1 MTPEQR
7 AEARR
12 LYFVA
17 ALGLTIAVLFFT
29 LLAFVFANGRAI
41 LGIVGGGVVV
51 GVVLHANRAR
61 IARFFGPAPVPHG
74 LMPTPIAKLAP
85 SADVLVDTTG
95 IVVSE
100 KHEAPLGAPL
110 CAFHRVRVTNDETGA
125 LVFETQSHD
134 DLVLDDGS
142 GVHLVVS
149 LEHAEWRLPE
159 HHRDLASPDEELATY
174 LRERGVE
181 ARGDLRAVVTWIAPR
196 DVVFVRG
203 HVRAPETTSTPADY
217 RMSDAPD
224 VMHMT
229 ATVIG
234 LEPLVR

>member
-1 MTPEQR
+1 MN
-7 AEARR
+7 A
-12 LYFVA
+12 FVA
-17 ALGLTIAVLFFT
+17 FVGASVVAGIAGY
-29 LLAFVFANGRAI
+29 AS
-41 LGIVGGGVVV
+41 
-51 GVVLHANRAR
+51 RAR
-61 IARFFGPAPVPHG
+61 IARLFAPSAAPRG
-74 LMPTPIAKLAP
+74 LMPTPIAKLVP
-85 SADVLVDTTG
+85 GVLVDTTG

-110 CAFHRVRVTNDETGA
+110 CAFHRVRVTDGA
-125 LVFETQSHD
+125 GAIVFESQSHD

-142 GVHLVVS
+142 GMRLVVS
-149 LEHAEWRLPE
+149 LDHAEWRLPE
-159 HHRDLASPDEELATY
+159 HHRDLASPDEELAAY

-203 HVRAPETTSTPADY
+203 RVHEAEASTPADY
-217 RMSDAPD
+217 RVSEAPTL
-224 VMHMT
+224 MHMT